1 LSSPEQ
7 TVFLYLTVTEQ
18 QYKKT
23 VPEGEDSNM
32 FSTQHLILDI
42 KEKTLK
48 FVRVYMGMLTNDKH
62 TTMPSILR
70 EVNLVKR

>member
-1 LSSPEQ
+1 M
-7 TVFLYLTVTEQ
+7 VTEQ

-62 TTMPSILR
+62 TTTRSILR